1 MAKYIDKSKF
11 VCLLSIVQTK
21 IESYIVWTV
30 NTNISQENDKVLGH
44 IPTQLHYYRTMVDG
58 DKPKMAF
65 RHVVETWWI

>member
-1 MAKYIDKSKF
+1 
-11 VCLLSIVQTK
+11 
-21 IESYIVWTV
+21 VWTV